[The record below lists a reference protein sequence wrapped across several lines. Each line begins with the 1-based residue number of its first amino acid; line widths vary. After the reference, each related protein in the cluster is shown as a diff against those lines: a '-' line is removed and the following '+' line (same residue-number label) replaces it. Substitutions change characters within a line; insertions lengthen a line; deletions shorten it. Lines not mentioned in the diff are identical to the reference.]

1 MVNIS
6 YGLVLLLMEGLRLY
20 DIHSRDINGTYPAID
35 LIRLN
40 CNVVKNRTYSSL
52 KIVLVLLLYL
62 STIQIYK

>member
-20 DIHSRDINGTYPAID
+20 DLYSREINGYYSAIY
-35 LIRLN
+35 LIKLN

>member
-20 DIHSRDINGTYPAID
+20 DMHSREINGYSPAID
-35 LIRLN
+35 LIKLN
-40 CNVVKNRTYSSL
+40 CNVVKNRTYNSL

-62 STIQIYK
+62 STIKIY